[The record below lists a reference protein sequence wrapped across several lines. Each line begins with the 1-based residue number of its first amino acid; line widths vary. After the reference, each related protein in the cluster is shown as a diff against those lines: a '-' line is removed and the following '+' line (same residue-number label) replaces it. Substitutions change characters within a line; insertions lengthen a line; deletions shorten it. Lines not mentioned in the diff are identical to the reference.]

1 MKCYDDSNRSKYIMY
16 LDGNNLYG
24 WIVSQYLRYSKFKWL
39 NQNEIDKFEV
49 NVIGK
54 NSLDRYI
61 LEVDLEYHDEL
72 H

>member
-54 NSLDRYI
+54 NSLDGYI